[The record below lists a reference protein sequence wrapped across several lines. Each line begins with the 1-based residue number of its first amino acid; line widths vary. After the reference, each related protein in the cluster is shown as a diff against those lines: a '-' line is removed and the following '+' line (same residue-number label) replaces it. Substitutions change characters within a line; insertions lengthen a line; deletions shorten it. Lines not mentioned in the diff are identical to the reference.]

1 MSHPLRNNK
10 ASGQSAGWW
19 IVQESQGMAIRP
31 EEWAPIQVIPFACG
45 KRILPRS
52 LHEGNKAGIRTPS
65 IAVNQVD
72 QPTCPLS
79 IKDNLQAT
87 RQQIS
92 I

>member
-1 MSHPLRNNK
+1 MQAHPIAVALSIVVQPHAK
-10 ASGQSAGWW
+10 APQ
-19 IVQESQGMAIRP
+19 
-31 EEWAPIQVIPFACG
+31 PIQVIPFACG